1 MSQLRNFNKL
11 FSVFK
16 VSNGKIFEIDVDGIF
31 RNGLIVEEGVPGPDS
46 LTGQFELHEFLTFLI
61 LIF

>member
-1 MSQLRNFNKL
+1 MSQLRNSSKL
-11 FSVFK
+11 FGVFK
-16 VSNGKIFEIDVDGIF
+16 VSNGEIFEIDVNGIF
-31 RNGLIVEEGVPGPDS
+31 RDDLIVEEGVPGPDS

>member
-31 RNGLIVEEGVPGPDS
+31 RNGLIVEEGVPGSDS
-46 LTGQFELHEFLTFLI
+46 LTGQFKLHEFLTFLI

>member
-1 MSQLRNFNKL
+1 MSQLRNFSKL
-11 FSVFK
+11 FGVFK

-31 RNGLIVEEGVPGPDS
+31 RNGLIVEESVPGPDS